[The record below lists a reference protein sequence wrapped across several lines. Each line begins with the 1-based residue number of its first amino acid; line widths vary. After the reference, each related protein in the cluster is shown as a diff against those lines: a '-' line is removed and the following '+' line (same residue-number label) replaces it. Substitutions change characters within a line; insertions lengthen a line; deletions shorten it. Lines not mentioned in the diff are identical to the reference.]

1 MPWAAWASKKEPSAV
16 VYKSKNGCHERCYCY
31 SSKLVLAIGIGS
43 LFEPVLTI
51 KRVLSVTNKTYTQV
65 EKLTFDVLTY
75 YIYMIFTS
83 EPIHSC

>member
-43 LFEPVLTI
+43 LFGPVLTI

-65 EKLTFDVLTY
+65 SN